1 MTTDSG
7 PLPVGNGEP
16 GTAASAPL
24 VLFIRRTETL
34 LDPLFAVTR
43 KLPEGSVSAETGPV
57 PPLAKGDPLTA
68 VRAPVLPLTL
78 YVEMVFSAVLDTN
91 KTFPAG
97 SSTTDEGSEPV
108 GGRVNHCCAAE
119 QFEPYADYFQI
130 RHSIVKELQLDHR
143 LAFAYVGPES
153 TTAFCF
159 RGRAKRI
166 NRFSCEACSLSPWVG
181 RDASP
186 EGGRQSYRSNCA

>member
-16 GTAASAPL
+16 GTDASAPL

-68 VRAPVLPLTL
+68 VRAPVLPFTL

-91 KTFPAG
+91 KNFPAG
-97 SSTTDEGSEPV
+97 SSATDEGSEPV
-108 GGRVNHCCAAE
+108 GKG
-119 QFEPYADYFQI
+119 EP
-130 RHSIVKELQLDHR
+130 VMGLR
-143 LAFAYVGPES
+143 LPVPGLITKPITVFVPPAFV
-153 TTAFCF
+153 T
-159 RGRAKRI
+159 
-166 NRFSCEACSLSPWVG
+166 
-181 RDASP
+181 
-186 EGGRQSYRSNCA
+186 

>member
-1 MTTDSG
+1 MTTVTTDSG

-68 VRAPVLPLTL
+68 DRAPVLPFTL
-78 YVEMVFSAVLDTN
+78 
-91 KTFPAG
+91 
-97 SSTTDEGSEPV
+97 
-108 GGRVNHCCAAE
+108 
-119 QFEPYADYFQI
+119 
-130 RHSIVKELQLDHR
+130 
-143 LAFAYVGPES
+143 
-153 TTAFCF
+153 
-159 RGRAKRI
+159 
-166 NRFSCEACSLSPWVG
+166 
-181 RDASP
+181 
-186 EGGRQSYRSNCA
+186 

>member
-1 MTTDSG
+1 VTSDSG
-7 PLPVGNGEP
+7 PVPVGNGEP
-16 GTAASAPL
+16 CTAASAPL

-143 LAFAYVGPES
+143 HAFADVRPKS
-153 TTAFCF
+153 ATAALCF
-159 RGRAKRI
+159 RGGAKPTEG
-166 NRFSCEACSLSPWVG
+166 FPCEACGLSP
-181 RDASP
+181 
-186 EGGRQSYRSNCA
+186 